1 MPTPYLMFN
10 GRCEEALTFYTKAL
24 DAKVEM
30 LMRFKDNPEPPQ
42 PGCTP
47 ADANKVM
54 HASFSVNGSAAMAS
68 DGMDTT
74 TPKFE
79 GFTLSVTAK
88 DEPEATRFF
97 TALAD
102 GGTIRMPLT
111 RTFFAKTFGMLV
123 DRFGVS
129 WMIIVPA

>member
-1 MPTPYLMFN
+1 
-10 GRCEEALTFYTKAL
+10 
-24 DAKVEM
+24 M

-42 PGCTP
+42 SGCTP
-47 ADANKVM
+47 ADANKIM
-54 HASFSVNGSAAMAS
+54 HASFNVNGSTVMAS
-68 DGMDTT
+68 DGMDATP
-74 TPKFE
+74 PKFE

-88 DEPEATRFF
+88 DESEAARFF
-97 TALAD
+97 TGLAD

>member
-10 GRCEEALTFYTKAL
+10 GRCEEALTFYAKAL
-24 DAKVEM
+24 DAKIDM

-47 ADANKVM
+47 ADANKIM
-54 HASFSVNGSAAMAS
+54 HASFSVNGSPAMAS
-68 DGMDTT
+68 DGMDATA
-74 TPKFE
+74 PKFE
-79 GFTLSVTAK
+79 GFTLSVTAR
-88 DEPEATRFF
+88 DEPEAARFF
-97 TALAD
+97 AALAE

-111 RTFFAKTFGMLV
+111 KTFFARTFGMLV

>member
-10 GRCEEALTFYTKAL
+10 GRCEEALTFYKKAL
-24 DAKVEM
+24 DAKIDM

-47 ADANKVM
+47 ADANKIM
-54 HASFSVNGSAAMAS
+54 HASFSVNGSTAMAS

-74 TPKFE
+74 PPKFE

-88 DEPEATRFF
+88 DDPEAARFF
-97 TALAD
+97 TALAE
-102 GGTIRMPLT
+102 GGTIQMPLT
-111 RTFFAKTFGMLV
+111 KTFFAKSFGMLV
-123 DRFGVS
+123 DRFGVN

>member
-10 GRCEEALTFYTKAL
+10 GRCEEALTFYGKAL
-24 DAKVEM
+24 NAKIDM
-30 LMRFKDNPEPPQ
+30 LMRFKDNPEPSQ

-47 ADANKVM
+47 ADTNKIM
-54 HASFSVNGSAAMAS
+54 HASFSVNGSSAMAS
-68 DGMDTT
+68 DGMDATP
-74 TPKFE
+74 PKFE

-88 DEPEATRFF
+88 DEPEAARFF
-97 TALAD
+97 DALAE

-111 RTFFAKTFGMLV
+111 KTFFARTFGMLV

>member
-24 DAKVEM
+24 DAKIDM

-47 ADANKVM
+47 ADANKIM

-74 TPKFE
+74 PPKFE

-88 DEPEATRFF
+88 DEPEAARFF

-102 GGTIRMPLT
+102 GGKIQMPLT
-111 RTFFAKTFGMLV
+111 KTFFAKNFGMLV
-123 DRFGVS
+123 DRFGVN

>member
-10 GRCEEALTFYTKAL
+10 GQCEEALTFYGKAL
-24 DAKVEM
+24 DAKIDM
-30 LMRFKDNPEPPQ
+30 LMRFKDNPEPSQ

-47 ADANKVM
+47 ADTNKIM
-54 HASFSVNGSAAMAS
+54 HASFSVNGSSAMAS
-68 DGMDTT
+68 DGMDATP
-74 TPKFE
+74 PKFE

-88 DEPEATRFF
+88 DEPEAARFF
-97 TALAD
+97 DALAE

-111 RTFFAKTFGMLV
+111 KTFFARTFGMLV

>member
-10 GRCEEALTFYTKAL
+10 GRCEEALTFYKKAL
-24 DAKVEM
+24 DAKIDM

-47 ADANKVM
+47 ADDNKIM
-54 HASFSVNGSAAMAS
+54 HASFNVNGSMVMAS

-74 TPKFE
+74 PPKFE

-88 DEPEATRFF
+88 DEPEAVRFF

-102 GGTIRMPLT
+102 GGSIRMPLT
-111 RTFFAKTFGMLV
+111 KTFFAKSFGMLA